1 MVHIASGL
9 ELLHF
14 LVYIYVKK
22 GLTVITAPDKNS
34 LTAEVR
40 YATFIII
47 AVALISF
54 TIIAM
59 LMRGILKNIV
69 NLNLKLQEATV
80 SLYES
85 KLGRKQAELNF
96 LRSQI
101 NPHFLYNS
109 LESIASLSLERSV
122 PEVAEA
128 IAALGKLFRYNIKGE
143 STVPLEKELEMIR
156 SYLTIY
162 KIRFPEKLNVIYSIR
177 ENTLSI
183 PIMKFILQPFV
194 ENVLK
199 HSVEGGI
206 KNITLYIGA
215 RLDETKLIISIY
227 DDGKGIAPDT
237 LAILKNVVSTPLS
250 FSEDKEHKHI
260 GMYNVAKRLFLY
272 YGSDCKIE
280 LESEP
285 DKGTKV
291 SINIPVQ
298 NVKVEEDYVKSS
310 IS

>member
-1 MVHIASGL
+1 
-9 ELLHF
+9 
-14 LVYIYVKK
+14 
-22 GLTVITAPDKNS
+22 
-34 LTAEVR
+34 
-40 YATFIII
+40 
-47 AVALISF
+47 
-54 TIIAM
+54 
-59 LMRGILKNIV
+59 
-69 NLNLKLQEATV
+69 
-80 SLYES
+80 
-85 KLGRKQAELNF
+85 
-96 LRSQI
+96 
-101 NPHFLYNS
+101 
-109 LESIASLSLERSV
+109 
-122 PEVAEA
+122 
-128 IAALGKLFRYNIKGE
+128 
-143 STVPLEKELEMIR
+143 MIR

-280 LESEP
+280 LVSEP